1 MRRYNHSFLFLCLYD
16 DMMLVERIESAIWMG
31 NCPESTTLEDN
42 DSVDVVFA
50 VAVVK
55 TNYVPV
61 LVGLLLMVLMMMA
74 MVELVPLAFAVGVDL
89 NRTFWLFC
97 DALVT
102 FFVCLVIS

>member
-1 MRRYNHSFLFLCLYD
+1 
-16 DMMLVERIESAIWMG
+16 MLVDRIESAIWMG

-61 LVGLLLMVLMMMA
+61 LLGLLLMMA
-74 MVELVPLAFAVGVDL
+74 TVELVPLAFAVGVDL

-102 FFVCLVIS
+102 FFVCLVISLIR